1 MKPAG
6 IVFSAFL
13 FATAIQA
20 ADPATPP
27 PANPA
32 QPDSPLVAASKRA
45 HRLGKKPGFVITND
59 NLSSLSGPARIT
71 TTNHVQTT
79 IPVPPSTRPD
89 PGPEPQASP
98 AKPVMSEAEKQRRLA
113 RAAAMAEATGESLY
127 PDPAVTSP
135 EEDAEGGQGARQTP
149 PANSNQPHASTNTT
163 NPKP

>member
-71 TTNHVQTT
+71 TTNHVLCRH
-79 IPVPPSTRPD
+79 RPD
-89 PGPEPQASP
+89 RIQGPSLR
-98 AKPVMSEAEKQRRLA
+98 RRLPN
-113 RAAAMAEATGESLY
+113 L
-127 PDPAVTSP
+127 
-135 EEDAEGGQGARQTP
+135 
-149 PANSNQPHASTNTT
+149 
-163 NPKP
+163 